1 MAAPHTAALPRPGP
15 PWGRRGSAPPLTAA
29 APGPSSGGGEA
40 SFRRGPR
47 SNGGAGGEAAAVPR
61 RAERLSAVT
70 QPPRGS
76 GQLWSSTKGP
86 RGDGAGGQALHPAG
100 YWRSGSRWSGRR
112 EDGTAPPSA
121 PLPWRSRAVRR
132 PLGAAAGRPW
142 GGEGAHSGASTVC
155 HRSAALSLGCRLL
168 FLVLQQGLQGKEKRA
183 FREGETGSR
192 LSKGGGKILTG
203 KWTLASG

>member
-1 MAAPHTAALPRPGP
+1 MQHRPQPRPRPAPPAMAAPHTAALPPGP

-47 SNGGAGGEAAAVPR
+47 CNGGAGGEAAAVPR

-86 RGDGAGGQALHPAG
+86 RGDGAGGQALPPAG
-100 YWRSGSRWSGRR
+100 YWRSGSRWSRRR
-112 EDGTAPPSA
+112 EDGTAPPLRA
-121 PLPWRSRAVRR
+121 P
-132 PLGAAAGRPW
+132 PLAEPRGAAALGCGCGAALGRGRCAQRSVDCLSPI
-142 GGEGAHSGASTVC
+142 GGFVFRLSPFISCSPAKLAGEG
-155 HRSAALSLGCRLL
+155 
-168 FLVLQQGLQGKEKRA
+168 
-183 FREGETGSR
+183 
-192 LSKGGGKILTG
+192 
-203 KWTLASG
+203 